1 MVLRDRADIALVTRS
16 YLSTFLAANP
26 VEVDQLLVSD
36 RIDQVYRH
44 YALLRPNAP
53 ISGAQFD
60 ALLQR
65 LRDDGQLFQIFQPY
79 RIAVVPQTGHRAMAF
94 DLDRD

>member
-26 VEVDQLLVSD
+26 GDANQLLVSD

-44 YALLRPNAP
+44 FALLRPNAP
-53 ISGAQFD
+53 ISGVQFD

-65 LRDDGQLFQIFQPY
+65 LRDDGQMFRIFQPF
-79 RIAVVPQTGHRAMAF
+79 RIAVVPQASHRAMAF